1 MQNTHTHTRTHA
13 RTHTC
18 MHAHT
23 HTHTHT
29 PVNLGDDADTVGAI
43 YGQLAGAYYGVEAI
57 PEEWRKLCSFSALIE
72 LFADELYQLAKT
84 ISIPDSTDWS
94 KVNAQV
100 PHEKCESII
109 RANMSRPHSLVPRPS
124 HCSFGDHSQYT
135 LGQQMHGSEYFLY
148 IAAVSQAYQNIKLKG
163 YDLLEEKN
171 KDIVRKLNPCPK
183 QYKT

>member
-1 MQNTHTHTRTHA
+1 MHTRTHP
-13 RTHTC
+13 
-18 MHAHT
+18 

-57 PEEWRKLCSFSALIE
+57 PEEWRRLCSFFALIE

-84 ISIPDSTDWS
+84 ISIPDSTDWN
-94 KVNAQV
+94 KVNTSV
-100 PHEKCESII
+100 PHQKCESIV
-109 RANMSRPHSLVPRPS
+109 RANMSRPHHSCECVAF
-124 HCSFGDHSQYT
+124 SFIYW
-135 LGQQMHGSEYFLY
+135 Y